1 MQMISKNNVIDK
13 KFNKYFN
20 KFSFKKTFK
29 PNYTTLS
36 MLRFSNKYN
45 FKNKNVLDLG
55 CGSGIITACLYQ
67 KKNYTN
73 FFLSD
78 LSKDSVQ
85 TATQNLK
92 KIKIKH
98 EIKIGDCFKPWL
110 DQKFDFIINDIS
122 GVSKK
127 IAKISPWF
135 KSIPTDKSDAGNY
148 LLKKVLKECPSY
160 LSNRGVIIT
169 PIISLSKVTNSL
181 NYIKKN
187 FEIQSIKKF
196 EWPLPK
202 EMNKYEKL
210 LKIYKKKKLIDFN
223 YKFGTIICYTLILS
237 LKVK

>member
-1 MQMISKNNVIDK
+1 MQMISKNKVIDK
-13 KFNKYFN
+13 KFNKYSN

-45 FKNKNVLDLG
+45 LKNKNVLDLG

-67 KKNYTN
+67 RKNYTN

-85 TATQNLK
+85 TATKNLN

-98 EIKIGDCFKPWL
+98 EIRNGDCFKPWSE
-110 DQKFDFIINDIS
+110 QKFDFIINDIS

-135 KSIPTDKSDAGNY
+135 KRIPTDKSDTGNY
-148 LLKKVLKECPSY
+148 LLKKVLKDCPSY
-160 LSNRGVIIT
+160 LSNKGIIIT
-169 PIISLSKVTNSL
+169 PIISLSKV
-181 NYIKKN
+181 K
-187 FEIQSIKKF
+187 
-196 EWPLPK
+196 
-202 EMNKYEKL
+202 
-210 LKIYKKKKLIDFN
+210 D
-223 YKFGTIICYTLILS
+223 TLIYINTTIG
-237 LKVK
+237 